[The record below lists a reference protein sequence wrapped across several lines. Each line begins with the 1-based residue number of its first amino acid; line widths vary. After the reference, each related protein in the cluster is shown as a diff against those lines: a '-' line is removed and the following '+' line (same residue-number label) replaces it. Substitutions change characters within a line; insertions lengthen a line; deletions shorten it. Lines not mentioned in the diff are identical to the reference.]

1 MNRILRE
8 NTCNSTAVP
17 ELSFTNQSVCEVLFD
32 WVLFLAEMPVLCIAD
47 KAKMILAKM
56 IVDEE
61 SLVQRIPTDSASIVL
76 EIGMYVRELDVIK
89 LAVFNHVATANATS
103 PHYQNRIYARAIL
116 IDQKHDIPCPPKVTL
131 PSVYSMYL
139 PEHTSL
145 DFGNRRILE
154 GSVDWEDATSIMAVA
169 SHIQGYLSYVTDFEK
184 INIDTRAVT
193 PIESLSRWLRPL
205 KIMKSMYPRITLAL
219 LVWNCLVSWKTFS
232 SCDAM
237 GS

>member
-1 MNRILRE
+1 
-8 NTCNSTAVP
+8 
-17 ELSFTNQSVCEVLFD
+17 
-32 WVLFLAEMPVLCIAD
+32 
-47 KAKMILAKM
+47 
-56 IVDEE
+56 
-61 SLVQRIPTDSASIVL
+61 
-76 EIGMYVRELDVIK
+76 MYVRELDVIK

-184 INIDTRAVT
+184 INIDTRAVQLM
-193 PIESLSRWLRPL
+193 SHYGNLSDWSDEADKRL
-205 KIMKSMYPRITLAL
+205 
-219 LVWNCLVSWKTFS
+219 
-232 SCDAM
+232 
-237 GS
+237 G